1 MKFIFLHGP
10 KICTYIIHY
19 TDIWS
24 IKGLKIMMGI
34 KYYGLL
40 SWEPVTLPLVK
51 VGEEGHFLG
60 CRM

>member
-34 KYYGLL
+34 KY
-40 SWEPVTLPLVK
+40 
-51 VGEEGHFLG
+51 
-60 CRM
+60 